1 MVDLKSCFVPLNSL
15 LVKKLVRNN
24 DFMDLIERYFN
35 NSLSDKE
42 LVLFEEKLA
51 SDSLF
56 AEEVQQFGVVF
67 NALKKARVEK
77 LEAQFISYEKEY
89 NSSGKRYN
97 FRNLK
102 RRKATG
108 SIVLWILFIGFTIQ
122 TSLYFSTSCSS
133 KNVGLFANYFEVY
146 PNVLSPVKRTIN
158 DENFVL
164 DAMKYYDAENYV
176 SAIEAFDKLLLKSDS
191 RNEILFYKALALMT
205 EGDYLTAKIQFELMN
220 IESGVFVNQR
230 NWYLALVFLK
240 LEKHNKAKMLLK
252 EVVADSSSF
261 SIKASSL
268 LNELSAS

>member
-1 MVDLKSCFVPLNSL
+1 
-15 LVKKLVRNN
+15 
-24 DFMDLIERYFN
+24 MDLIERYFN

-56 AEEVQQFGVVF
+56 AKEVQQFGVVLD
-67 NALKKARVEK
+67 ALKKARVKK
-77 LEAQFISYEKEY
+77 LKAQFISYEKEY
-89 NSSGKRYN
+89 NSSGKRFN

-102 RRKATG
+102 RRKATV
-108 SIVLWILFIGFTIQ
+108 SLVFWVLLIGFSIQ
-122 TSLYFSTSCSS
+122 TSLYFSTKSS
-133 KNVGLFANYFEVY
+133 SNHDELFVNYFEVY
-146 PNVLSPVKRTIN
+146 PNVISPVKRTIN
-158 DENFVL
+158 DQNIVL
-164 DAMKYYDAENYV
+164 NAMNYYDAENYI
-176 SAIEAFDKLLLKSDS
+176 SAIEAFDKLLLNSDS

-205 EGDYLTAKIQFELMN
+205 EGDYLTAQTQFELMN

-240 LEKHNKAKMLLK
+240 LEKHTKAKILLK

-261 SIKASSL
+261 SIKASRL

>member
-1 MVDLKSCFVPLNSL
+1 
-15 LVKKLVRNN
+15 
-24 DFMDLIERYFN
+24 MDLIERYFN

-56 AEEVQQFGVVF
+56 AKEVQQFGVVLD
-67 NALKKARVEK
+67 ALKKARVKK
-77 LEAQFISYEKEY
+77 LKAQFISYEKEY
-89 NSSGKRYN
+89 NSSGKRFN

-102 RRKATG
+102 RSKATV
-108 SIVLWILFIGFTIQ
+108 SLVLCIALIGFSIQ
-122 TSLYFSTSCSS
+122 TSLYFSTKSS
-133 KNVGLFANYFEVY
+133 SNHDELFVNYFEVY
-146 PNVLSPVKRTIN
+146 PNVISPVKRTIN
-158 DENFVL
+158 DQNIVL
-164 DAMKYYDAENYV
+164 NAMNYYDAENYI
-176 SAIEAFDKLLLKSDS
+176 SAIEAFDKILLNSDS

-205 EGDYLTAKIQFELMN
+205 EGDYLTAQTQFELMN

-240 LEKHNKAKMLLK
+240 LEKHTKAKILLK

-261 SIKASSL
+261 SIKASRL

>member
-1 MVDLKSCFVPLNSL
+1 MVDLKWCFVPLNSL

-24 DFMDLIERYFN
+24 DCMDLIERYFN

-67 NALKKARVEK
+67 DALKKARVKK
-77 LEAQFISYEKEY
+77 LKAQFISYEKEY
-89 NSSGKRYN
+89 NSSGKRFN

-102 RRKATG
+102 RRKATV
-108 SIVLWILFIGFTIQ
+108 SFVLWIALIGFSVQ
-122 TSLYFSTSCSS
+122 TSLYFSTSSSS
-133 KNVGLFANYFEVY
+133 KNVGLFASYFEVY

-191 RNEILFYKALALMT
+191 RNQILFYKALALMT